1 MSVYFVISSVRSP
14 ESLWCAPVLTI
25 IVVMDFYR
33 TFVLVHFLQITNTH
47 IPRLLFVNK
56 KAYIKMDVC
65 VLLCDVVVFSAVT
78 LFNKRKMEAFKKMA
92 AALIKGS
99 MGDLT

>member
-1 MSVYFVISSVRSP
+1 M
-14 ESLWCAPVLTI
+14 LTV

-33 TFVLVHFLQITNTH
+33 TSVLVYFLHQITNTH